1 MKTKKPDNEAL
12 RKHFIESLYHTLEG
26 VVSPTPYLEI
36 REGENVDVKFLNGRG
51 RLPMPNTTEVT
62 VLDIDV
68 ASLFFDD
75 FHILYEGVTGVGK
88 TYTSDAL
95 FNAVFGPDGEGWV
108 TIRLGGSSV
117 WSGSDPTSPW
127 RYEVGLNDPRF
138 GKIDPNKLTQYA
150 AVFIDEINRGEIEK
164 TFQVV
169 DGKLKENGCSYELRL
184 PIQGTD
190 RYKGL
195 AIIAAMNPAD
205 AEHSAALE
213 LDIAGENRFLK
224 FRFPNG
230 VAEAASSQL
239 EKKLAGDLHD
249 RFWTEFGERSG
260 VKGGWREVYPVV
272 TDPEQ
277 FPAGLDGATRE
288 FIDVALGYVGHDPI
302 ETYERNV
309 ELMQQGGLQPRFS
322 VRKDNDYDKILAA
335 QNTLKHGFVRRD
347 LRKIRDLSRLVGFIK
362 SIKNGSYTPSVTLN
376 DVAASIGI
384 VLESKTMTGTDYGSL
399 MALVNDARRAYGEAN
414 AQMNIPPGY
423 GLRQAIWQ
431 SAVYAGQEHGF
442 DGYMNTLRQGMA
454 QLNAQAGSAAQA
466 TIRSRVL
473 ADLVVLEHF
482 SKMHEQDV
490 AAALKEPGEKA
501 FAAFH
506 ELYAKKKA
514 QSSVYEHRLDS
525 IMR

>member
-1 MKTKKPDNEAL
+1 MKTKKPDNEEL

-36 REGENVDVKFLNGRG
+36 REGKNVDVKFLNGRG

-62 VLDIDV
+62 VLDIDA

-95 FNAVFGPDGEGWV
+95 FNAVFGPDGHY
-108 TIRLGGSSV
+108 TLRLSGGVLGSSALEPFTTTALENGV
-117 WSGSDPTSPW
+117 PKT
-127 RYEVGLNDPRF
+127 R
-138 GKIDPNKLTQYA
+138 IDHEKCSKYGALF
-150 AVFIDEINRGEIEK
+150 VDEINRGDSQEV
-164 TFQVV
+164 FQVV
-169 DGKLKENGCSYELRL
+169 DGVIHVNGDTGYLRL

-249 RFWTEFGERSG
+249 RFWTEFGKRSG

-322 VRKDNDYDKILAA
+322 VRKDNDYNKILAA